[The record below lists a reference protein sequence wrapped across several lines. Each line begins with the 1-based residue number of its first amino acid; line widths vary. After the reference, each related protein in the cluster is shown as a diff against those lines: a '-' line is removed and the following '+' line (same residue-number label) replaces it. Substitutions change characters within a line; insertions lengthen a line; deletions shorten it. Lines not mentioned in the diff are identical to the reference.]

1 MEVCVYCAAV
11 WEPAWDAIPHLLTLI
26 CTGIVCSGCSP
37 LAVNMYHEKEKSAYM
52 LWNES
57 QVPAFCSVTSWGH
70 SLLPKK
76 QNGGSSY
83 YLKNKNMSLLLAE
96 NLICF
101 FFQFFFFSSL
111 FLSTGADIC
120 WRWVVGGSP
129 REGGSPW
136 RGRSVHQNFWAP
148 GKKPQTT
155 FILLYLTS
163 RLLRSAHV
171 QKMSLDT
178 LWNTHTYI
186 YI

>member
-26 CTGIVCSGCSP
+26 WCQRCTGIVCSGCSP
-37 LAVNMYHEKEKSAYM
+37 VAVNMYHEKEKSAYM

-101 FFQFFFFSSL
+101 FFSIF
-111 FLSTGADIC
+111 
-120 WRWVVGGSP
+120 
-129 REGGSPW
+129 
-136 RGRSVHQNFWAP
+136 
-148 GKKPQTT
+148 
-155 FILLYLTS
+155 
-163 RLLRSAHV
+163 RLLLFVFVHRCWYLL
-171 QKMSLDT
+171 KMSSGGEPPRGGESLKRKECPSE
-178 LWNTHTYI
+178 LLGPR
-186 YI
+186 